1 MRFQRLKN
9 MLVKAEVK
17 QINIST
23 RKVRLVA
30 DEVRNM
36 TLNDALVSLSFMD
49 KRAARPIKK
58 AIESAVANAVNNAN
72 LKKESLAIAAIDVN
86 EGASYKRFRPSTRG
100 RVHPY
105 KRRTSHIRI
114 VLEDKVKEEI
124 KEPAVKE
131 EAKASK

>member
-1 MRFQRLKN
+1 